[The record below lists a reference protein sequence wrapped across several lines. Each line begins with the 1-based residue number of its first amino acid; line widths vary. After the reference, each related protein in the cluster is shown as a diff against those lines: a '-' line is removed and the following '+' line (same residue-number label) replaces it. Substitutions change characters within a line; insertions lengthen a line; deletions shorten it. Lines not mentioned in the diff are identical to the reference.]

1 MKIPAVLSTV
11 QVTIDARGHL
21 ELDVDR
27 EPHVTGRECARRDL
41 RSVLDE
47 ITTELGS
54 PVRIEVREH
63 DGTTYSD
70 IALPP
75 AADTTPPPDRTP
87 DLAPETTRAASAAH
101 GLSGA
106 GFRPGEE
113 VAVAYVVCTQT
124 AGADGQAAV
133 RLPPA
138 LLARSGIKML
148 LIGLTSAAVAEVKG
162 VSAVEPT

>member
-1 MKIPAVLSTV
+1 MLRTV
-11 QVTIDARGHL
+11 YVTIDAHGHL
-21 ELDVDR
+21 EIDVDG
-27 EPHVTGRECARRDL
+27 EPHRAGRECARSDL
-41 RSVLDE
+41 RSLLDE
-47 ITTELGS
+47 ITTELGG

-87 DLAPETTRAASAAH
+87 DLTPALAPETTLAASSAP

-106 GFRPGEE
+106 GFRPGEV

-124 AGADGQAAV
+124 ASADGLTAV
-133 RLPPA
+133 QLPPA

-148 LIGLTSAAVAEVKG
+148 LVGMTSAAIAEVQE